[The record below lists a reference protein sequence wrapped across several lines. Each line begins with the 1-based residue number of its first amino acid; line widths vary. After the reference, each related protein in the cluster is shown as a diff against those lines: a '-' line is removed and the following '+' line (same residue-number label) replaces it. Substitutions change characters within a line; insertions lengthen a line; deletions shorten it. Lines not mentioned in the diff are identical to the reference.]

1 MVKLFYQTNNIKCVS
16 PVKNWLAHFFIMNG
30 YNNNTIK
37 IKNER
42 ERFIIIK
49 MICII
54 SLLFLWLFLIL
65 CTMNVNKIESFES
78 TKVEPDE
85 DNVI

>member
-16 PVKNWLAHFFIMNG
+16 LVKNWLAHFFIMKE
-30 YNNNTIK
+30 YNYNTIK

-42 ERFIIIK
+42 ERFMIIK

-54 SLLFLWLFLIL
+54 SLLFL
-65 CTMNVNKIESFES
+65 
-78 TKVEPDE
+78 
-85 DNVI
+85 